1 LKYVSIYRFSSSSS
15 SVNLTRSGNI
25 PNFIVLKWSSLLL
38 KFSKTRN
45 DSKVSSFMF
54 KTRISSCIRSR
65 WTILY
70 LTQIFCWLY
79 T

>member
-1 LKYVSIYRFSSSSS
+1 M
-15 SVNLTRSGNI
+15 NLAYA
-25 PNFIVLKWSSLLL
+25 PELHELFKKKQSLLL

-65 WTILY
+65 
-70 LTQIFCWLY
+70 
-79 T
+79 